1 MMKAEMLKG
10 EDGGSRVVQ
19 AAVRGMLNNLVESAP
34 AGAAVGRAPAVA
46 WAGLRLAAMVLL
58 AAGVGIG
65 LGDGDEFDDVGCSVA
80 QKPEGKKAE
89 MLKAEMLKAERLKG
103 EDGGAKA
110 ENRTSNIQHRTLQ
123 PEDGGRRTEDGG
135 TKTEHPTSNIQPRTL
150 NAGEGE
156 NAYEGKA
163 EMLKAERLK
172 SEAHGGETETQ
183 KPEPEEPNISL
194 AAKVFELLTALDPD
208 SRLRKA
214 PPIKVFLL
222 RFRQNLSRAEIA
234 RTCRCDKSL
243 VGVRLKTIQDKLPWR
258 PQQLRELSA
267 QVEAMQDA
275 VSDSRARRI
284 YRKGAAYGEEDDGG
298 EAS

>member
-1 MMKAEMLKG
+1 
-10 EDGGSRVVQ
+10 
-19 AAVRGMLNNLVESAP
+19 
-34 AGAAVGRAPAVA
+34 
-46 WAGLRLAAMVLL
+46 MVLL

-80 QKPEGKKAE
+80 QKPGRAAHGKTDT
-89 MLKAEMLKAERLKG
+89 LTRLRV
-103 EDGGAKA
+103 ASA
-110 ENRTSNIQHRTLQ
+110 RQ
-123 PEDGGRRTEDGG
+123 
-135 TKTEHPTSNIQPRTL
+135 
-150 NAGEGE
+150 EGE
-156 NAYEGKA
+156 TLPSEVA
-163 EMLKAERLK
+163 ETSRAE
-172 SEAHGGETETQ
+172 ENGDGA
-183 KPEPEEPNISL
+183 EPNVSL

-222 RFRQNLSRAEIA
+222 RFRQNLSRAEIG
-234 RTCRCDKSL
+234 RICRCDKSL

-284 YRKGAAYGEEDDGG
+284 YRKGAASGDEDDGG
-298 EAS
+298 E